1 MALTFKSAQLAGQ
14 QIAQQTGSMAA
25 NRLRPIAAGLNPGIL
40 SSPTSILQAS
50 GATPIEQDTN
60 ALMGGIGRSVMG
72 AFNSSTS
79 EDLLKKLVTGTKHV
93 GDMTIGLLKS
103 INKNTK
109 QAAGGGIG
117 GVASEFKEKAFKRRD
132 WSKPSRYGPAAEMQA
147 FLKKGGGL
155 ISDADLEKLTRL
167 FSEER
172 KIAEEK
178 ENARAHAH
186 ANKEAARRKK
196 FETQKERKENRKAA
210 LEKFVGS
217 KPVRAAA
224 FMGGN
229 LVGAT
234 KGVVK
239 TTTGFLSWLL
249 SPKNLLLTGAI
260 LSGVKSL
267 LTNWLES
274 DEFSLASFVEGAT
287 FGMVKAETAQKVI
300 NEIKAVLIGTK
311 EEPGLL
317 LKALSTYKD
326 LLGIDQ
332 ADGAFKGTLGIIGTG
347 LKNFFIGTE
356 EKGYKDGLLGLGYN
370 SIRKVLKD
378 KGVTDNLPNIKDISM
393 GGAAVGA
400 VIGAALTGGVGLIP
414 GAVIGALAPG
424 YLKKKYSD
432 PNSNLGGFDNL
443 FTMSGAISGAAI
455 GFMVGG
461 PLGALAGA
469 VIGGLGGHFL
479 STHLKKEAGIANI
492 LLDANLSSEQLPGA
506 QKNVKTLTDSFGQNE
521 IEAFNLL
528 SSEEKK
534 KLLLLPQEEFEKRT
548 SENLLKDDG
557 RNSAFG
563 RAEDFTDTLKQM
575 TSGSSTVLSGHE
587 DFQSATQYGERFMR
601 GIIKPLMETFEL
613 TEEQFNSAVS
623 MDDLKK
629 YHANPTGAALKTIY
643 TKLNEAR
650 IHKLIGADIRAGEHA
665 AGERSAGRNIMQNAS
680 ISAMTPTVV
689 KYTGTPQKNE
699 LKAGF
704 DNIEALIAAVATG
717 LNNLGTSMAAV
728 SQQQSGPGIAVSLN
742 PSTPTIEASK
752 TGVD

>member
-25 NRLRPIAAGLNPGIL
+25 NQLRPIAAGLNPGIL

-50 GATPIEQDTN
+50 GATPIEQETN
-60 ALMGGIGRSVMG
+60 ALVGGIGRSVMG

-79 EDLLKKLVTGTKHV
+79 EGLLKKLVTGTKHV
-93 GDMTIGLLKS
+93 GDVTIGLLKS

-117 GVASEFKEKAFKRRD
+117 GGGGAASEFKEKAFKRRD

-178 ENARAHAH
+178 ENARAQAH

-196 FETQKERKENRKAA
+196 FETQKERKEKRKAA
-210 LEKFVGS
+210 LEKFVSS

-229 LVGAT
+229 LADAT

-249 SPKNLLLTGAI
+249 SPKNLLIAGSI
-260 LSGVKSL
+260 LSGIKSL

-274 DEFSLASFVEGAT
+274 DEFSLASFIEGAT

-300 NEIKAVLIGTK
+300 DEIKAVLVGTK

-317 LKALSTYKD
+317 FKALSTYKD

-332 ADGAFKGTLGIIGTG
+332 ADGAFAGTLGIIGTG

-356 EKGYKDGLLGLGYN
+356 EKGYKDGLLGIGYN

-378 KGVTDNLPNIKDISM
+378 QGVTDNLPNIKDISM

-414 GAVIGALAPG
+414 GAIIGALAPG

-432 PNSNLGGFDNL
+432 PGGPFDGL
-443 FTMSGAISGAAI
+443 SSAFTMGGAIIGAGI
-455 GFMVGG
+455 GFQVGG
-461 PLGALAGA
+461 PAGALIGA
-469 VIGGLGGHFL
+469 IIGGMGTSVMDNILRTEGMKKNIMAAIDL
-479 STHLKKEAGIANI
+479 ADPEKKELA
-492 LLDANLSSEQLPGA
+492 S
-506 QKNVKTLTDSFGQNE
+506 KNFDELTDSQRKTLNMLDTDE
-521 IEAFNLL
+521 QRRILL
-528 SSEEKK
+528 SENFDKDRDIIDWMSGSFGDK
-534 KLLLLPQEEFEKRT
+534 EFEKAIEFRSGASSLSYQLSARGGKT
-548 SENLLKDDG
+548 LEDEQYQAMANAAGIEESRLKEIIPRERMVEISNLKGKEFEQAIDG
-557 RNSAFG
+557 LWKTVMTAIRVDESDGQLNYYEM
-563 RAEDFTDTLKQM
+563 AEANRVANKVQAQNI
-575 TSGSSTVLSGHE
+575 ST
-587 DFQSATQYGERFMR
+587 R
-601 GIIKPLMETFEL
+601 GIVEVK
-613 TEEQFNSAVS
+613 
-623 MDDLKK
+623 
-629 YHANPTGAALKTIY
+629 PTGHKYDWRQDTNNELGQALVALESVPIVVAEIMK
-643 TKLNEAR
+643 
-650 IHKLIGADIRAGEHA
+650 AGLENIA
-665 AGERSAGRNIMQNAS
+665 AGVTSAA
-680 ISAMTPTVV
+680 
-689 KYTGTPQKNE
+689 
-699 LKAGF
+699 
-704 DNIEALIAAVATG
+704 
-717 LNNLGTSMAAV
+717 
-728 SQQQSGPGIAVSLN
+728 SQQQSGPGVAVSLN
-742 PSTPTIEASK
+742 PPTPTREASHP
-752 TGVD
+752 VD